1 MSEAVKSNDKN
12 PEIVPHHA
20 AEPDVSLGAL
30 AKLSAPIFI
39 ANLALM
45 GAATIDTLMTGN
57 LGKEHLAV
65 VALGGATS
73 VMVLFG
79 LVGIL
84 QGLSPSSVI
93 TTAHAI
99 TKQSALNFLKTS
111 GWRFCWASSAAYCCC
126 KRIFGRNSAGS
137 RARLLA

>member
-1 MSEAVKSNDKN
+1 MSEAVKTNDKT

-84 QGLSPSSVI
+84 QGLSPIVGHHYG
-93 TTAHAI
+93 ARNYKAI
-99 TKQSALNFLKTS
+99 GFELSQNLWLAILLGIIGCILLLQTD
-111 GWRFCWASSAAYCCC
+111 
-126 KRIFGRNSAGS
+126 FGRNSAGS
-137 RARLLA
+137 QAKSLA